1 MIILPDKN
9 IPRAKILMPVHDREW
24 REPSLAQ
31 PKDQFG
37 NQNRTRFIL
46 TARLSDGFVKWKGYF
61 ECRDDADA
69 FLYSLVCGSL
79 RYEKELWKLPT
90 PYWSPCIDEGVVY
103 DQLLVETIIT
113 APTGSNQTYT
123 RPSDWNQF
131 KNLIQTWGA
140 GGGGARRN
148 GTGVAGAGGAGG
160 GGYSHNNGIGSNQG
174 TVIGATATYQIGA
187 LGAGATTIN
196 TAGGTGGDTWFN
208 GTVITSCS
216 VGAKGGTGSSAPA
229 GAAGGAAASG
239 TGASKNSGGTGG
251 NGQATNGAGGGG
263 GGGAGFG
270 GDGGAGTNG
279 ASGSG
284 GDGGQGGNGGGAGAT
299 TNGGT
304 GGNGSVSDNPTGG
317 GGGGG
322 GGGTPS
328 AGGLGG
334 NYGGGGGG
342 GGTSSSSGAA
352 GGSGS
357 AGVMRISYTPEGIRF
372 NMPMLGM

>member
-24 REPSLAQ
+24 REPSLTQ

-79 RYEKELWKLPT
+79 HYEKELWKLPT

-113 APTGSNQTYT
+113 APTGSDQTYT

-131 KNLIQTWGA
+131 TNRVDTIGA

-148 GTGVAGAGGAGG
+148 NTGQAGAGGAGG
-160 GGYSHNNGIGSNQG
+160 GAYSGSTG
-174 TVIGATATYQIGA
+174 VVIGATASYRIGA
-187 LGAGATTIN
+187 LGAGATTLN
-196 TAGGTGGDTWFN
+196 TSGGTGGDTWFN
-208 GTVITSCS
+208 GTTVSGAS
-216 VGAKGGTGSSAPA
+216 VSAQGGIASTTGSSAGGAGGATTGNGATKYAGGNGGGGQSPN
-229 GAAGGAAASG
+229 GAAGGGGGAAGPNAIG
-239 TGASKNSGGTGG
+239 GFGIGAVSGTGG
-251 NGQATNGAGGGG
+251 NGGR
-263 GGGAGFG
+263 
-270 GDGGAGTNG
+270 GDGTF
-279 ASGSG
+279 
-284 GDGGQGGNGGGAGAT
+284 GGAGAT
-299 TNGGT
+299 STASPGGAGT
-304 GGNGSVSDNPTGG
+304 EWTTAGSGG
-317 GGGGG
+317 GGKGGSG
-322 GGGTPS
+322 SPS
-328 AGGLGG
+328 AGGAGG
-334 NYGGGGGG
+334 NYGAGGGG
-342 GGTSSSSGAA
+342 GGTSSGSSSA
-352 GGSGS
+352 GGSGT
-357 AGVMRISYTPEGIRF
+357 GGIIRITYTPEGIRF